1 MKNLTRQ
8 QTIELVDI
16 MVDINL
22 TQDCESHY
30 MSNGFYL
37 RLFKKIL
44 VRVTWFN
51 GVTLVVRIMGHGTW
65 TTAENKAF
73 LQWLRFQITHRT
85 FKMKIKK

>member
-37 RLFKKIL
+37 MGFLNEIL
-44 VRVTWFN
+44 
-51 GVTLVVRIMGHGTW
+51 
-65 TTAENKAF
+65 
-73 LQWLRFQITHRT
+73 
-85 FKMKIKK
+85 